1 MRLPVPR
8 LVLLVCALLALL
20 PASANAASK
29 GSAYPVI
36 SSVSPK
42 KLGIGDVMTITGK
55 NFRKGKNKNTVV
67 FKRDGGRAVFVKA
80 PDATTTKIGVT
91 VPAKLLPFLLK
102 KKGKRTFTRF
112 RVRVL
117 AKKFAKK
124 FTNASKSPMIGPD
137 AIGRGTKD
145 DCDGDKIKNKVDK
158 DDDNDLI
165 PDTLEAT
172 LGTNSCV
179 RDTDGD
185 GESDGWE
192 YYSALDRNGSA
203 KPAPFAKPYPNPLD
217 GKDADIDHDG
227 DGLTDVQ
234 EYAAWASFGGN
245 KLPLSYSGGNP
256 ASAGRGRPPASQAYM
271 DRDRNG
277 FLSDFERDADGDGIP
292 NMDEGGSKDRA
303 RITKSQAADDSNYY
317 DFGLFTLS
325 YIELAEKQSSDPQ
338 PLCQGINQVPFY
350 CVDSAQE
357 GPIDVQKVDTLD
369 WLSADSDGDGIRDD
383 GDDAD
388 HDDVPNMTEYLAE
401 IAAPFSDRKYRQL
414 DACVPNVDSRFCLIG
429 STDVDRDG
437 IPNRDDT
444 DDDGD
449 GLPDD
454 LETTFKLDPLRA
466 DTDNDRVSDGFEYW
480 SALDL
485 NGLARPYP
493 GKAPYPNPLDGGDA
507 DLDFDGDGLTLGEE
521 YKAWTFSGRPYP
533 LNYSDGAK
541 YTGGRVAAPA
551 GKDIDHNGWLSD
563 GEKDVD
569 NDGLTNWDETHGR
582 MTIAWWNIQY
592 SGNTPGVLLPYL
604 GYKETGYPDANRL
617 FQQPS
622 FVDRDSDGD
631 GVTDGMDDQDR
642 DGYPNWFEVA
652 RPDGSAQFSGEDWTD
667 SYTSLLRFPYN
678 PNPAANHHDPLARV
692 QPFNPCKPIY
702 SDTCHTYVPPN
713 YYDANEDWESDTTAD
728 SAWLPAMPATPY

>member
-8 LVLLVCALLALL
+8 LVLLACALLALL
-20 PASANAASK
+20 PAGANAASK
-29 GSAYPVI
+29 GSSYPVI
-36 SSVSPK
+36 TTVSPA
-42 KLGIGDVMTITGK
+42 KLGVGDVMTITGK

-102 KKGKRTFTRF
+102 KKGKRTFTLF

-117 AKKFAKK
+117 SKKFAKK
-124 FTNASKSPMIGPD
+124 FTAKSKSPMIGPD
-137 AIGRGTKD
+137 AIGGGTKD

-172 LGTNSCV
+172 LGTDACK

-217 GKDADIDHDG
+217 PKDADIDHDG
-227 DGLTDVQ
+227 DGLTDIQ
-234 EYAAWASFGGN
+234 EYVAWASFGAN

-256 ASAGRGRPPASQAYM
+256 ASAGRGRPPAAQAYM

-303 RITKSQAADDSNYY
+303 RITKGQASDDTNYY
-317 DFGLFTLS
+317 DYGLFTMS
-325 YIELAEKQSSDPQ
+325 YIELAEKQSSDPE
-338 PLCQGINQVPFY
+338 PVCQGINQVPFY
-350 CVDSAQE
+350 CLDVADE

-383 GDDAD
+383 QDDAD
-388 HDDVPNMTEYLAE
+388 HDDVPNITEYMAE
-401 IAAPFSDRKYRQL
+401 IFAPFADRKYRQL

-429 STDVDRDG
+429 GSDIDHDG
-437 IPNRDDT
+437 LLNRDDT

-449 GLPDD
+449 GLSDT
-454 LETTFKLDPLRA
+454 LEQQYKLDPLRF
-466 DTDNDRVSDGFEYW
+466 DTDGDGVSDGFEYY
-480 SALDL
+480 SAVDR

-493 GKAPYPNPLDGGDA
+493 HKAPYPNPLDGTDA
-507 DLDFDGDGLTLGEE
+507 NLDFDGDKLTLGEE
-521 YKAWTFSGRPYP
+521 YKAWNYSGRPWP
-533 LNYSDGAK
+533 LNYSDGTQ
-541 YTGGRVAAPA
+541 YTGGLVAAA
-551 GKDIDHNGWLSD
+551 ASKDFDGDGYLSD
-563 GEKDVD
+563 DEKDVD
-569 NDGLTNWDETHGR
+569 NDGLSNWDETHGR
-582 MTIAWWNIQY
+582 MTMAWWNQQY
-592 SGNTPGVLLPYL
+592 NGDQANYTPPYAD
-604 GYKETGYPDANRL
+604 YKETPYPDADRI
-617 FQQPS
+617 FGETS
-622 FVDRDSDGD
+622 FVDWDSDGD
-631 GVTDGMDDQDR
+631 QLADGDDDQDE
-642 DGYPNWFEVA
+642 DGYPNWFEVS
-652 RPDGSAQFSGEDWTD
+652 RPDNWTTT
-667 SYTSLLRFPYN
+667 YTSQKYFPYN
-678 PNPAANHHDPLARV
+678 ASGHNNPLARV
-692 QPFNPCKPIY
+692 QPYNPCKPI
-702 SDTCHTYVPPN
+702 SSQTCDTAGPFS
-713 YYDANEDWESDTTAD
+713 YYDKKEDWLSDYGWNTPG
-728 SAWLPAMPATPY
+728 LPATPPKP

>member
-8 LVLLVCALLALL
+8 LLLLACALLALL
-20 PASANAASK
+20 PAAANAASK
-29 GSAYPVI
+29 ASPYPVVTT
-36 SSVSPK
+36 VSPA
-42 KLGIGDVMTITGK
+42 KLGIGDVMTVTGK

-102 KKGKRTFTRF
+102 KKGKRTFTLF

-117 AKKFAKK
+117 SKRFAKK
-124 FTNASKSPMIGPD
+124 FTVKSKSPMIGPD
-137 AIGRGTKD
+137 AIGGGTKD
-145 DCDGDKIKNKVDK
+145 DCDGDKIKNKVDT

-172 LGTNSCV
+172 LGTDPCK

-217 GKDADIDHDG
+217 PKDADIDHDG
-227 DGLTDVQ
+227 DGLTDIE
-234 EYAAWASFGGN
+234 EYAAWASFGAN

-256 ASAGRGRPPASQAYM
+256 ASAGRAHPPASQSYM
-271 DRDRNG
+271 DRDGNG

-303 RITKSQAADDSNYY
+303 RITKSQPADDKNYY
-317 DFGLFTLS
+317 DFGLFTLA
-325 YIELAEKQSSDPQ
+325 YIGLAEKQSTEPE

-350 CVDSAQE
+350 CLDVAED

-383 GDDAD
+383 QDDAD
-388 HDDVPNMTEYLAE
+388 HDDIPNITEYLAE
-401 IAAPFSDRKYRQL
+401 IAAPFGDRKYRQL

-429 STDVDRDG
+429 SSDVDHDG

-449 GLPDD
+449 GLSDD
-454 LETTFKLDPLRA
+454 LEQIYKLDPLRY
-466 DTDNDRVSDGFEYW
+466 DTDGDGVSDGFEVW

-485 NGLARPYP
+485 NGAAHPFP
-493 GKAPYPNPLDGGDA
+493 GKAPYPNALDASDA
-507 DLDFDGDGLTLGEE
+507 DIDFDGDGLTLTEE
-521 YKAWTFSGRPYP
+521 YKAWNYSGRPQP
-533 LNYSDGAK
+533 LNYSDGNPT
-541 YTGGRVAAPA
+541 TGSSVLR
-551 GKDIDHNGWLSD
+551 D
-563 GEKDVD
+563 GQKDVD
-569 NDGLTNWDETHGR
+569 NDGLSNFAETTGPMR
-582 MTIAWWNIQY
+582 IAWWGLKYDGQN
-592 SGNTPGVLLPYL
+592 GP
-604 GYKETGYPDANRL
+604 KETPYPLVDRRFAE
-617 FQQPS
+617 PS
-622 FVDRDSDGD
+622 FIDPDSDGD
-631 GVTDGMDDQDR
+631 GILDGNDDQDH
-642 DGYPNWFEVA
+642 DGYLNWFEAA
-652 RPDGSAQFSGEDWTD
+652 RPSDWQTT
-667 SYTSLLRFPYN
+667 YTSTLYPWPVTPGHTN
-678 PNPAANHHDPLARV
+678 PLARV
-692 QPFNPCKPIY
+692 NPYNPCKPIK
-702 SDTCHTYVPPN
+702 SAECHDPYPVG
-713 YYDANEDWESDTTAD
+713 YYEPGEDWLNDIT
-728 SAWLPAMPATPY
+728 PAQAPASPGTSPQ

>member
-137 AIGRGTKD
+137 AIGGGTKD

-192 YYSALDRNGSA
+192 YYSALDRNGNA

-234 EYAAWASFGGN
+234 EYAAWASFGAN

-256 ASAGRGRPPASQAYM
+256 ASAGRGAPPASQAYM

-292 NMDEGGSKDRA
+292 NMDEGGSKDA
-303 RITKSQAADDSNYY
+303 GRITKSQPSDDSNYY
-317 DFGLFTLS
+317 DFGLFTLA
-325 YIELAEKQSSDPQ
+325 YIKLAADLSKDDK
-338 PLCQGINQVPFY
+338 PLCAGINQVPFY
-350 CVDSAQE
+350 CLDSMDE
-357 GPIDVQKVDTLD
+357 GAITVSKVDPLD

-383 GDDAD
+383 QDDVD
-388 HDDVPNMTEYLAE
+388 HDDVPNITEYLQE
-401 IAAPFSDRKYRQL
+401 IAAPFKDRRYRQL
-414 DACVPNVDSRFCLIG
+414 DACYPNSDSRFCLLG
-429 STDVDRDG
+429 SADVDRDG

-449 GLPDD
+449 GLPDT
-454 LETTFKLDPLRA
+454 LEQQYGLDPLRA
-466 DTDNDRVSDGFEYW
+466 DSDSDGVSDGYEYW
-480 SALDL
+480 SARDL
-485 NGLARPYP
+485 NGAAVPFP
-493 GKAPYPNPLDGGDA
+493 GKAPYPNALDGTDTNI
-507 DLDFDGDGLTLGEE
+507 DFDSDGLTLKME
-521 YKAWTFSGRPYP
+521 YQAWNYSGRPQP
-533 LNYSDGAK
+533 LNYSDGNQHTRGTAL
-541 YTGGRVAAPA
+541 R
-551 GKDIDHNGWLSD
+551 D

-569 NDGLTNWDETHGR
+569 SDGLSNFDETSGPMR
-582 MTIAWWNIQY
+582 IAWWAAMYDGQN
-592 SGNTPGVLLPYL
+592 GP
-604 GYKETGYPDANRL
+604 KETPYPDVTRRFAE
-617 FQQPS
+617 PS
-622 FVDRDSDGD
+622 FIDPDSDGD
-631 GVTDGMDDQDR
+631 GILDGNDDQDH
-642 DGYPNWFEVA
+642 DSYLNWFEVQ
-652 RPDGSAQFSGEDWTD
+652 RPANWRQT
-667 SYTSLLRFPYN
+667 YTSALGWPWHTGN
-678 PNPAANHHDPLARV
+678 PSHEDPLARV
-692 QPFNPCKPIY
+692 NPYNPCKPID
-702 SDTCHTYVPPN
+702 SNECHHQQYAPLG
-713 YYDANEDWESDTTAD
+713 YYDPGEDWLSDVT
-728 SAWLPAMPATPY
+728 PATAPTSPGLLPR

>member
-8 LVLLVCALLALL
+8 LVLLACALLALL
-20 PASANAASK
+20 PAGANAASK
-29 GSAYPVI
+29 GSSYPVVT
-36 SSVSPK
+36 SVTPM

-102 KKGKRTFTRF
+102 KKGKRTFTLF

-117 AKKFAKK
+117 SKKFAKK
-124 FTNASKSPMIGPD
+124 FTVKSKSPMIGPD
-137 AIGRGTKD
+137 AIGGGTAD
-145 DCDGDKIKNKVDK
+145 DCDGDKIKNKVDT

-172 LGTNSCV
+172 LGTDACK

-234 EYAAWASFGGN
+234 EYAAWASFGAN

-303 RITKSQAADDSNYY
+303 RITKGQSADDTNYY

-325 YIELAEKQSSDPQ
+325 YIKLAEEQGKDPQ
-338 PLCQGINQVPFY
+338 PICQGINQVPFY
-350 CVDSAQE
+350 CVDSAEE

-383 GDDAD
+383 DDDAD
-388 HDDVPNMTEYLAE
+388 HDDIPNITEYLAE
-401 IAAPFSDRKYRQL
+401 IFAPWGDRKYRQL

-429 STDVDRDG
+429 SADVDNDG

-449 GLPDD
+449 GLSDTV
-454 LETTFKLDPLRA
+454 EQQYKLDALKA
-466 DTDNDRVSDGFEYW
+466 DTDGDGVSDGYEWW

-485 NGLARPYP
+485 NGAAHPFP
-493 GKAPYPNPLDGGDA
+493 GKAPYPNALDATDA
-507 DLDFDGDGLTLGEE
+507 DIDFDGDGLTLTEE
-521 YKAWTFSGRPYP
+521 YKAWNYAGRPQP
-533 LNYSDGAK
+533 LNYSDGNP
-541 YTGGRVAAPA
+541 YTSGTAQRDGQ
-551 GKDIDHNGWLSD
+551 KDI
-563 GEKDVD
+563 D
-569 NDGLTNWDETHGR
+569 NDGLSNFAETTGPMR
-582 MTIAWWNIQY
+582 IDWWELKYDGQN
-592 SGNTPGVLLPYL
+592 GP
-604 GYKETGYPDANRL
+604 KETPYPDVERRFAE
-617 FQQPS
+617 PS
-622 FVDRDSDGD
+622 FIDPDSDGD
-631 GVTDGMDDQDR
+631 GILDGNDDQDH
-642 DGYPNWFEVA
+642 DGYLNWFEVS
-652 RPDGSAQFSGEDWTD
+652 RPANWQAT
-667 SYTSLLRFPYN
+667 YTSTAFPWQVDPTHTN
-678 PNPAANHHDPLARV
+678 PLARV
-692 QPFNPCKPIY
+692 NPFNPCKPIK
-702 SDTCHTYVPPN
+702 SAACHDPYPEG
-713 YYDANEDWESDTTAD
+713 YYEPGEDWFNNVT
-728 SAWLPAMPATPY
+728 PATAPASPGTLPQ